1 MPKVEISMSEEQK
14 KEWQNYAKVKGL
26 KTAANLIRFAVVQY
40 MTRYPLKS
48 QGCTASSES
57 SEK

>member
-1 MPKVEISMSEEQK
+1 MAKVEISMSDEQK
-14 KEWQNYAKVKGL
+14 KEWQNYAEVKGL
-26 KTAANLIRFAVVQY
+26 KTASNLIRFAVVQY

-57 SEK
+57 GGK